1 MCANI
6 LTRSPPERPR
16 SEVEPILIAS
26 SALRLF
32 TSVFDSLVLLRR
44 SRDNSGSDHKC
55 IVRLSLDNG
64 HHSSKMDNCR
74 NFKTGEGSDHITR
87 IHRKLLGQKVK
98 FTTRACGDPALSTP
112 WVKKGD
118 TFIFMKNQ
126 FLTRDA
132 MRKRGLCCRPVSV
145 CLSVTFVYCIQVAK
159 DIVKLLYR
167 TVAPLL

>member
-64 HHSSKMDNCR
+64 HHSPKMDNCR

-132 MRKRGLCCRPVSV
+132 MRISAVFAVAR
-145 CLSVTFVYCIQVAK
+145 CLSVCPLRLCIVSRWLK
-159 DIVKLLYR
+159 ISSSFFIGR
-167 TVAPLL
+167 